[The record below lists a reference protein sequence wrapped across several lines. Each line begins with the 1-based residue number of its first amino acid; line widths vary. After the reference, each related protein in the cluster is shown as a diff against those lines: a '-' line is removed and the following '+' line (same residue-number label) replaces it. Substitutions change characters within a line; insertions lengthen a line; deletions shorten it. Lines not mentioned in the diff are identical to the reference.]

1 MAVTFDSSKDTDVLV
16 IGGGPGGYPAAI
28 RAAQLG
34 ARVTIVEADKL
45 GGTCLNWGCIP
56 TKTMIASVAAL
67 HTLKHAADFGLV
79 AENVGFDFTK
89 IMARKDANLKKLVG
103 GIGYLMKK
111 NKITHLQGF
120 ASFVDRSTV
129 LITKHDGTTQ
139 TVTANNVIV
148 ATGSVPTKLPI
159 PGLDAADIWHSN
171 HEASKRIVDGTIAEG
186 AIWSSNEA
194 VTAKRVPERL
204 VVIGGGVIGVE
215 FAYTYAGLGSKVTV
229 LEFLPRVIANMDAD
243 LGTELAKIL
252 KKQGVELK
260 TEVKV
265 TGVTDNADGGKTVA
279 FEGKDGAVGSV
290 EADVVL
296 VATGRTPFTEGI
308 NLDGVG
314 ITLGSEKG
322 RRAIPV
328 DTKMKTPVTG
338 IYAIGDVVGSGLAHT
353 ATAEGLVAAENICGH
368 DAEMNYRA
376 IPSCIYTEPEVASV
390 GLSEEAAR
398 QAGYDVQVGTFT
410 FQNLAKAMAI
420 NERDGF
426 VKVVADKKY
435 GELLGF
441 HIIGPHATDLIH
453 EGVVSIQLENTVKEL
468 MKTVH
473 AHPSLAEAVGQ
484 ANEDV
489 LGMAIDKG

>member
-1 MAVTFDSSKDTDVLV
+1 MVVPFDKSKDTDVLV

-34 ARVTIVEADKL
+34 ARVTIIEADKL

-56 TKTMIASVAAL
+56 TKTMIGSVAAL
-67 HTLKHAADFGLV
+67 HTLKHASEFGLF
-79 AENVGFDFTK
+79 ADNVGFDFTK
-89 IMARKDANLKKLVG
+89 VMSRKDKNVSALVG

-111 NKITHLQGF
+111 NKIAHLHGF
-120 ASFVDRSTV
+120 ASFVNASTV
-129 LITKHDGTTQ
+129 LVTKSDGTTQ
-139 TVTANNVIV
+139 QVTANAVIV

-159 PGLDAADIWHSN
+159 PGIESADIWHAN
-171 HEASKRIVDGTIAEG
+171 HEATSRVVDGTIAEG

-194 VTAKRVPERL
+194 VTAKRVPANL
-204 VVIGGGVIGVE
+204 VVVGGGVIGVE
-215 FAYTYAGLGSKVTV
+215 FAYTYAGLGSKVTI
-229 LEFLPRVIANMDAD
+229 LEYLPRLIANLDAD
-243 LGTELAKIL
+243 LGAELGKIL
-252 KKQGVELK
+252 KKSGVDIR

-265 TGVTDNADGGKTVA
+265 TEVADHPSGGKSVSYV
-279 FEGKDGAVGSV
+279 GIDGNIQTID
-290 EADVVL
+290 ADVVL
-296 VATGRTPFTEGI
+296 VATGRTPFTEGL
-308 NLDGVG
+308 NLDATG
-314 ITLGSEKG
+314 ITLGSDKG
-322 RRAIPV
+322 KRAIQV
-328 DTKMKTPVTG
+328 NAQMQTAVSG

-368 DAEMNYRA
+368 EASMNYRS

-398 QAGYDVQVGTFT
+398 AQGHEIQVGTFT
-410 FQNLAKAMAI
+410 FRNLAKAMAI

-473 AHPSLAEAVGQ
+473 AHPSLAEAIGQ
-484 ANEDV
+484 ATEDV
-489 LGMAIDKG
+489 MGMAIDKA